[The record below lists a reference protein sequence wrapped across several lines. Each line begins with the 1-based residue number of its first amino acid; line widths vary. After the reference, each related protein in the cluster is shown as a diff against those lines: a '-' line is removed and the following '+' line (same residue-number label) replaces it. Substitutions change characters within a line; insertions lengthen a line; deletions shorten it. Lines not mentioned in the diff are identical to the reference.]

1 MKTFRLF
8 VPAFMLL
15 ITCKI
20 TSGQITFG
28 NNPDAT
34 CVLNRETVY
43 QFNAS
48 AIPDDETYS
57 LLVERPGMTI
67 HSSTGLISWTPAD
80 ISDGGRVVV
89 RVTNTGFSRTD
100 TVLFYVSEGYQCDA
114 AAISYWKFD
123 GMDNSS
129 YPDDYDGHDAQ
140 SAEPGH
146 PANVAGKFDNAISIA
161 DANQGLTVTDH
172 TDFHFGS
179 NQSFSISFWF
189 KSNIGDRDVTGVIM
203 GRDEGIG
210 YDKRHWWIGLD
221 NNNQL
226 FFLVRDNNYY
236 DSYFNDSVCYVK
248 RYGDK
253 FYNNFDWHH
262 VVCIRDASAERLKI
276 YLDHDGSTPLHEN
289 AIRGYP
295 ASSDFFGA
303 TTAADL
309 SIGNLSGA
317 FPMIGTL
324 DDLLILNRALTE
336 QEVIDLYNQ
345 GIAGNPACEPGNSA
359 PLFISEPD
367 TVASED
373 QPYSYQ
379 MVAKDIDA
387 GDILDYTPVN
397 LPGWLSY
404 TAANHTIS
412 GTPVNSDVG
421 KVTVKVKVSDGTS
434 EVIQQ
439 YDLNIKNVND
449 APQITSSALT
459 TVNEEQSYAYDVE
472 VTDVDSGDV
481 VTFSL
486 TEKPAWLSIN
496 ISTGV
501 ISGTAPLN
509 DTGSYAVTVRATD
522 VALAYD
528 EQSFT
533 IDIRNVNDAPAITGQ
548 NPLSV
553 NEDNSLLIELSDVVY
568 TDVDNP
574 AEDITLTVIS
584 GSNYTFTGNTVSPA
598 PDFSGALTVNIE
610 LSDLLTSSAGNL
622 TVDVNPV
629 NDRPEFTSSPV
640 TAVNE
645 DEPYTYNISYSDADA
660 GDALTL
666 SAVTVPSWLQLNAA
680 QGTLT
685 GIPTNDQVGTDP
697 TASFLVKLKVSD
709 GSLDSTQTFYVT
721 VTNVN
726 DPPEIIGQKDTVK
739 LKANNSI
746 TLQLSNINVVDP
758 DDADADLTLTIL
770 AGSNYTIAGNTV
782 IVSNSAGL
790 GYLPVNIRVSDPD
803 NASDEGVYKLLV
815 VITGIGE
822 TQYSSSLVKMIYPSP
837 AKDHV
842 VFDLTP
848 GNRLTIEIYD
858 MTGNLVIKETIN
870 KGIHQA
876 RFSTGQ
882 LAEGI
887 YLFRVSIDDQY
898 QTGSFAV
905 SK

>member
-8 VPAFMLL
+8 VPALMLL
-15 ITCKI
+15 ITFKI
-20 TSGQITFG
+20 TNGQITFG
-28 NNPDAT
+28 NNPDVT

-43 QFNAS
+43 QFDAT

-67 HSSTGLISWTPAD
+67 NPSTGLISWTPAD
-80 ISDGGRVVV
+80 ISDGGKVVV
-89 RVTNTGFSRTD
+89 NVTNTGFSRTD
-100 TVLFYVSEGYQCDA
+100 TVLFYISEGYQCDA

-123 GMDNSS
+123 GMDNSA

-146 PANVAGKFDNAISIA
+146 PANVEGKFDDAISVA
-161 DANQGLTVTDH
+161 DANQGLTVADH
-172 TDFHFGS
+172 NDFHFGS
-179 NQSFSISFWF
+179 NQSFTISFWF
-189 KSNIGDRDVTGVIM
+189 KSSIGDRDATGVIM
-203 GRDEGIG
+203 GRDEGVG

-226 FFLVRDNNYY
+226 FFLVRDRNYY

-295 ASSDFFGA
+295 GSSDFFGA

-309 SIGNLSGA
+309 NIGNLSDA

-336 QEVIDLYNQ
+336 QEVINLYNQ
-345 GIAGNPACEPGNSA
+345 GLAGNPACEPGNSA
-359 PLFISEPD
+359 PMFISEPD
-367 TVASED
+367 TVATED

-387 GDILDYTPVN
+387 GDILDYSPLN
-397 LPGWLSY
+397 LPEWLSY
-404 TAANHTIS
+404 TAANRTIS
-412 GTPVNSDVG
+412 GTPLNSDVG
-421 KVTVKVKVSDGTS
+421 KTTVKVQVSDGTS

-439 YDLNIKNVND
+439 YNLNIKNVND
-449 APQITSSALT
+449 APQITSSSVT
-459 TVNEEQSYAYDVE
+459 TVDEEQSYSYDVE
-472 VTDVDSGDV
+472 VTDIDSGDV
-481 VTFSL
+481 ITYSL
-486 TEKPAWLSIN
+486 TQKPAWLSIN
-496 ISTGV
+496 SSTGV

-522 VALAYD
+522 VALTYD
-528 EQSFT
+528 EQSFA

-548 NPLSV
+548 NPLTV
-553 NEDNSLLIELSDVVY
+553 NEDNSLLIELSDIVY

-574 AEDITLTVIS
+574 EEDITLTVLS
-584 GSNYTFTGNTVSPA
+584 GSNYTFADNTVTPA
-598 PDFSGALTVNIE
+598 PDFNGALTVNIQ
-610 LSDLLTSSAGNL
+610 LSDLLTSSDGTLAIN
-622 TVDVNPV
+622 VNPV
-629 NDRPEFTSSPV
+629 NDRPEFTSAPV

-645 DEPYTYNISYSDADA
+645 DELYTYNISYSDADA
-660 GDALTL
+660 GDVLTL
-666 SAVTVPSWLQLNAA
+666 SAVSVPSWLQLNAA

-685 GIPTNDQVGTDP
+685 GTPKNDQVGTSP
-697 TASFLVKLKVSD
+697 TASFMVKLRVSD
-709 GSLDSTQTFYVT
+709 GSLDSTQTFNVT

-739 LKANNSI
+739 LKANNSV
-746 TLQLSNINVVDP
+746 TLQLSNIDVVDP
-758 DDADADLTLTIL
+758 DDADTDLTLTVL
-770 AGSNYTIAGNTV
+770 AGTDYTISGNTV
-782 IVSNSAGL
+782 IISNNAGL

-803 NASDEGVYKLLV
+803 NATDEGVYQIQI

-837 AKDHV
+837 AQDYV
-842 VFDLTP
+842 VFDLTSS
-848 GNRLTIEIYD
+848 NRLTIEIYD
-858 MTGNLVIKETIN
+858 MTGTLVIEETIT
-870 KGIHQA
+870 KGIHHA
-876 RFSTGQ
+876 RVNTGQ

-887 YLFRVSIDDQY
+887 YLFRISTDDQY